1 MSTDFESNPLSP
13 SMQLLGVPVIA
24 VTTEVALSLVNAQI
38 VAHRP
43 HVVAFAN
50 ANLLNMASADPSL
63 RGLLRQCLVF
73 NDGAGANLGARLLHG
88 RGFPDNLNG
97 TDLTPALLAAL
108 PAGRRVFL
116 LGARAEVL
124 AQAAQVF
131 ARRWPHLVLAGTH
144 DGFFSSEAQAA
155 LVAEVVSTRP
165 DVVLVAMG
173 NGRQER
179 VALALRDA
187 GVPSSWAVGALF
199 DFWAQVHP
207 RAPGWMR
214 AAGLEWLFRLLREPA
229 RLWRRYLLGNPLFV
243 ARVLRERLTRLKAD
257 TR

>member
-1 MSTDFESNPLSP
+1 MKLAPQGATVAPTMP
-13 SMQLLGVPVIA
+13 LLGVPVVAATSAEALAMVEAGIA
-24 VTTEVALSLVNAQI
+24 ER
-38 VAHRP
+38 RP

-50 ANLLNMASADPSL
+50 ANLLNMACADPAL
-63 RGLLRQCLVF
+63 RTLLQQCLVF

-88 RGFPDNLNG
+88 RRFPDNLNG

-131 ARRWPHLVLAGTH
+131 ARRWPHLVLAGTR
-144 DGFFSSEAQAA
+144 DGFFSPQAQAGV
-155 LVAEVVSTRP
+155 VAEVAATRP

-179 VALALRDA
+179 MALALRDA

-214 AAGLEWLFRLLREPA
+214 AAGLEWVFRLLREPA

-243 ARVLRERLTRLKAD
+243 ARVLRERLMRLKSD